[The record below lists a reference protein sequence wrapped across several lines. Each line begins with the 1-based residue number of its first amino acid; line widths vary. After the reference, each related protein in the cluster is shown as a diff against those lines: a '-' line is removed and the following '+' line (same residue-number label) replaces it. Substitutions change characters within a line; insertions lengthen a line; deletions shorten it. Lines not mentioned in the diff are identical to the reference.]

1 MASTFEGRRYRST
14 DIMDLGELGSRVGGM
29 LCEVKSR
36 SRPLTRPTKVGE
48 GETSGNYVGSAAI
61 ELTKSETRYQHIILG
76 NGVHAT
82 ADVDGGRHQRD
93 HSKTSKSRIEPGV
106 GGQCAVD
113 KTEDDEQMS
122 CENNYDCDSFD
133 HGSSLGD
140 SVKRISSKLLLII
153 CLVVASVCY
162 TYHDYDVPQVS
173 DYEEDVIQKVP
184 YSYKGYKDAR
194 IPDDDIAQY
203 GGELF
208 TDLYGIGE
216 LDENLNEGEQHERL
230 PNQQSTYHEHTGIS
244 RIDSLWLQMDGYA
257 EMVEP
262 YDAQHELPVFWH
274 VPKSGGNTL
283 QDLLLA
289 CYGMTGANEMGAKYM
304 KETLEIVSL
313 DNGIR
318 YVNVDLSS
326 PAGISNAHDRGF
338 GISGLADVVVTS
350 WIHQAGLL
358 FDGDHK
364 GR

>member
-1 MASTFEGRRYRST
+1 MEN
-14 DIMDLGELGSRVGGM
+14 D
-29 LCEVKSR
+29 
-36 SRPLTRPTKVGE
+36 
-48 GETSGNYVGSAAI
+48 
-61 ELTKSETRYQHIILG
+61 
-76 NGVHAT
+76 VHA
-82 ADVDGGRHQRD
+82 AAANDDVD
-93 HSKTSKSRIEPGV
+93 EM
-106 GGQCAVD
+106 
-113 KTEDDEQMS
+113 EDDEQMS
-122 CENNYDCDSFD
+122 YGNNSDCDTFD
-133 HGSSLGD
+133 YGSSLGA
-140 SVKRISSKLLLII
+140 SVNSRNSKLLLII
-153 CLVVASVCY
+153 SVVVASLVY
-162 TYHDYDVPQVS
+162 TYHDDDVPIVS
-173 DYEEDVIQKVP
+173 DKEEDIIQKVP

-194 IPDDDIAQY
+194 IPDDDFAQY

-216 LDENLNEGEQHERL
+216 LNDNLNEGEQHERS

-244 RIDSLWLQMDGYA
+244 RIDSLWLQLDGYA
-257 EMVEP
+257 QMAEP

-289 CYGMTGANEMGAKYM
+289 CFGMIGANEMGAKYM
-304 KETLEIVSL
+304 KETLEIESL

-338 GISGLADVVVTS
+338 GMSGLADVIVTS
-350 WIHQAGLL
+350 WIHQAGSL